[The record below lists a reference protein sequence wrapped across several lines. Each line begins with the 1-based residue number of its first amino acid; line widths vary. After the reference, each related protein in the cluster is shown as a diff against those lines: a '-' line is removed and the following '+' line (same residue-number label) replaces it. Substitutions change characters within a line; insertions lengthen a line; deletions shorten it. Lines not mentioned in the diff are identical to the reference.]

1 VEAEVVRVEFVCGI
15 GGSSGGA
22 GGGSDETNSSRYL

>member
-22 GGGSDETNSSRYL
+22 GGGSAGGGSG